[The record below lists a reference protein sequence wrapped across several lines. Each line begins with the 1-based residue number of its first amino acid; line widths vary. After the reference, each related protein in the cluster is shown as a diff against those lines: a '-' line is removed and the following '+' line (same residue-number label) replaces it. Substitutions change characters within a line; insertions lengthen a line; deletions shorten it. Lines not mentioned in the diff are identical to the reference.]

1 MNKSKFNTKSIFPI
15 IGILILIALQF
26 AANRIV
32 PFMMDDLWYS
42 TNLVTGDKLSG
53 FGDVIESQIWHFNN
67 WGGRSIT
74 HGLLQLVL
82 MTGELWADILNTFVT
97 VLLSFTVCVLIDE
110 ISPLSFFLVHSFI
123 VLFNPNIQMSMFWE
137 AGSVNYVYSTTWILV
152 FMWLYISAIEGKERK
167 NILLS
172 VLIVPLG
179 LISGWSNENMGP
191 ASCLLALCCTVYHL
205 FIKKNKFKIWMIL
218 GCISS
223 FVGGV
228 LVVIAPGNFV
238 RSAEIEK
245 ISLAQTILDRFYS
258 MLRAGMEYLPI
269 VVLITAMTV
278 IVNCSLLKNKL
289 TTRQWILIVFAVI
302 SYGAMVLSPHYPDR
316 ATFGTMVVLIGA
328 LVSMLANLFK
338 NNSLNGVKWLLCGL
352 TFVLTVIKLIAIYQ

>member
-123 VLFNPNIQMSMFWE
+123 VLFNPNIQISMFWE
-137 AGSVNYVYSTTWILV
+137 
-152 FMWLYISAIEGKERK
+152 LYI
-167 NILLS
+167 
-172 VLIVPLG
+172 
-179 LISGWSNENMGP
+179 
-191 ASCLLALCCTVYHL
+191 CLRFV
-205 FIKKNKFKIWMIL
+205 
-218 GCISS
+218 S
-223 FVGGV
+223 FTM
-228 LVVIAPGNFV
+228 LYQ
-238 RSAEIEK
+238 
-245 ISLAQTILDRFYS
+245 LAQRGDIR
-258 MLRAGMEYLPI
+258 R
-269 VVLITAMTV
+269 
-278 IVNCSLLKNKL
+278 
-289 TTRQWILIVFAVI
+289 
-302 SYGAMVLSPHYPDR
+302 
-316 ATFGTMVVLIGA
+316 
-328 LVSMLANLFK
+328 
-338 NNSLNGVKWLLCGL
+338 
-352 TFVLTVIKLIAIYQ
+352 